1 MQETSYGVLLFDSTQ
16 AALRAEKILK
26 AEGLTVK
33 LIPVPRQLSSDC
45 GISLR
50 FPFAQV
56 DVVEATLAAKGL
68 PVAGIHR
75 I

>member
-1 MQETSYGVLLFDSTQ
+1 MRETSYGVLLFDSTQ

-50 FPFAQV
+50 FPFAQA
-56 DVVEATLAAKGL
+56 DVVKATLAAKGL